1 MRNTPDK
8 RYFDRL
14 KTNSFSID
22 YKIINTNGI
31 NKADVINISAGGI
44 CFLRTSILEKGDIIQ
59 IKFPFHSRKV
69 ILTGE
74 IIRIEGREV
83 AVKFLD
89 EERQIDRFVENFNI
103 EFLGVKTKSKKN
115 IDKTDLNR
123 EEDVKS
129 IRAYDKFFN
138 DTEKD

>member
-8 RYFDRL
+8 RFFDRL

-22 YKIINTNGI
+22 YKIINGGSVYH
-31 NKADVINISAGGI
+31 ADVINISAGGM
-44 CFLRTSILEKGDIIQ
+44 CFLRTSILEKGDMLQ
-59 IKFPFHSRKV
+59 IKLPFHSKKI

-89 EERQIDRFVENFNI
+89 DEHQIEKFVESFNV
-103 EFLGVKTKSKKN
+103 EFLGVRAKSKMITKHPVDDSN
-115 IDKTDLNR
+115 LKTESDNNNFFDDIDK
-123 EEDVKS
+123 
-129 IRAYDKFFN
+129 I
-138 DTEKD
+138 

>member
-14 KTNSFSID
+14 KTNSFSVE
-22 YKIINTNGI
+22 YKIINTNGV
-31 NKADVINISAGGI
+31 NKADVINISAGGM
-44 CFLRTSILEKGDIIQ
+44 CFLRTSILEKTDIIQ
-59 IKFPFHSRKV
+59 IKFPFHTKKV

-103 EFLGVKTKSKKN
+103 EFLGVKTKSKMTH
-115 IDKTDLNR
+115 DKSNFDR
-123 EEDVKS
+123 EEDLKS
-129 IRAYDKFFN
+129 NKVYDNFF
-138 DTEKD
+138 DDIEKD

>member
-59 IKFPFHSRKV
+59 IKFPFHARKV

-129 IRAYDKFFN
+129 IRAYGKFFN